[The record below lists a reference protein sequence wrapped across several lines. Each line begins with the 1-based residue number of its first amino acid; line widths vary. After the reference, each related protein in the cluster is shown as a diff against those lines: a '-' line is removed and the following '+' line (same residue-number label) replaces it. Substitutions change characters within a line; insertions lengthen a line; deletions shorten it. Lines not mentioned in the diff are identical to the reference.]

1 MELKFKKLDAARFT
15 EHERFYRFHV
25 GGKIMS
31 NINIQTLRYISAV
44 EQTGSINRAG
54 QQLYVSHSTISRAI
68 KDLENEIGITLFHR
82 TSKGVFPT
90 TAGTEFIRQ
99 ARSLL
104 ADIDI
109 LESHY
114 FEQPQVMKDTLLVAT
129 QRYTAI
135 TNALMKYYKMYCRDS
150 EYLNLVLL
158 EDTTDKIIR
167 MVADHTCNIGILHYT
182 SDQETVF
189 FERLKL
195 MELEW
200 RVLES
205 SPIAIQIRR
214 DHPLAKQPFVTVSM
228 LKTYPHITYVDED
241 VTHINYCSD
250 ISPFSNSIY
259 TKRIVVQDRGTM
271 RQMVNNTDGYYIG
284 CDASRMNFYS
294 ETDPVYVPIRD
305 VDLTLKTAW
314 IKRCRHTLTEA
325 EQRFLDIVIDFLK
338 V

>member
-1 MELKFKKLDAARFT
+1 MN
-15 EHERFYRFHV
+15 
-25 GGKIMS
+25 

-68 KDLENEIGITLFHR
+68 KELENEIGITLFQR

-90 TAGTEFIRQ
+90 SAGIEFIRQ
-99 ARSLL
+99 ARTLL
-104 ADIDI
+104 ASVDN

-114 FEQPQVMKDTLLVAT
+114 FEQPQVIKDTLLVAT
-129 QRYTAI
+129 QRYTAV
-135 TNALMKYYKMYCRDS
+135 TNALMKYYKTYCKNS

-158 EDTTDKIIR
+158 EDTTDRIIR
-167 MVADHTCNIGILHYT
+167 MVADHTCNLGILHYT
-182 SDQETVF
+182 SDQEDAF

-200 RVLES
+200 HVLES
-205 SPIAIQIRR
+205 SPIAIQVRR
-214 DHPLAKQPFVTVSM
+214 GHPLVGHPYVTVSM
-228 LKTYPHITYVDED
+228 LQDYPHITYVDED

-250 ISPFSNSIY
+250 ISHFSNSIY
-259 TKRIVVQDRGTM
+259 KKRIVVQDRGTM

-294 ETDPVYVPIRD
+294 ETDPVYIHIRD
-305 VDLTLKTAW
+305 VSFTLNTVW
-314 IKRCRHTLTEA
+314 VKRHRHVLTET
-325 EQRFLDIVIDFLK
+325 EQRFLDILIDFLK
-338 V
+338 F